1 MTDKTSV
8 EKKCFVQSTL
18 GTSSFGRVQARYT
31 TEYLLAYEY
40 KYSTLKIFRCALYL
54 ENRI

>member
-8 EKKCFVQSTL
+8 EKKCFVQSTS